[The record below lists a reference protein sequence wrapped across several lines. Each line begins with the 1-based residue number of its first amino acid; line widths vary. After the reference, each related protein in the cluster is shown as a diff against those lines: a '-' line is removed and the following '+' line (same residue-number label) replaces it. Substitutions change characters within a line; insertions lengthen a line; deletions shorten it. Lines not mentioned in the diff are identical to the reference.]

1 MGFAHGPSSNTSSTA
16 NPSGVVQLIT
26 PMQVVTN
33 LTTGSNQ
40 KIALFGFLTIHFV
53 PEPGMLLL
61 LGSGVAGLVLLGRHR
76 MRK

>member
-1 MGFAHGPSSNTSSTA
+1 MFAVAP
-16 NPSGVVQLIT
+16 GVVQLIS
-26 PMQVVTN
+26 PMQVSTN
-33 LTTGSNQ
+33 LAGAGTSNE

-61 LGSGVAGLVLLGRHR
+61 LGSGVAGLALLGRNR

>member
-1 MGFAHGPSSNTSSTA
+1 
-16 NPSGVVQLIT
+16 
-26 PMQVVTN
+26 MQVVTN
-33 LTTGSNQ
+33 LTNGSNQ
-40 KIALFGFLTIHFV
+40 KIALFGFLHIHFI